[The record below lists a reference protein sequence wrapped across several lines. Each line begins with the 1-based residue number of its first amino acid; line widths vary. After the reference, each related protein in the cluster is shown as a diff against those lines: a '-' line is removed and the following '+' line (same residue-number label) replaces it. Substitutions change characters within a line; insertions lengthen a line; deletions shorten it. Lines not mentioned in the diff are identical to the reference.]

1 MPINDLRIQCNVLR
15 AQLGLNKQGSCK
27 FLAARLGCNRNSLNM
42 ALSGFRDGPSS
53 EQLLQVLKQELEKIQ
68 QDRATLPSV
77 VNG

>member
-53 EQLLQVLKQELEKIQ
+53 EQLLEKLHNHLLNL
-68 QDRATLPSV
+68 QDKDNQLPKAA
-77 VNG
+77 NG